1 MDARVVEFIEKTAQN
16 IVGLDVAL
24 FFQAN
29 PRTFDTA
36 AGVALRTHRG
46 IDEVSAA
53 LARMAAAG
61 VLEDFT
67 RADGKYLCYAL
78 PRDPHVW
85 NLLCLLSEAYLDHSD
100 DRKEIIKLLMR
111 RQKADTQ
118 ALPTTDAAQAAEK
131 GEGR

>member
-1 MDARVVEFIEKTAQN
+1 MDARIVEFVEKTAQN

-53 LARMAAAG
+53 LTRLAG
-61 VLEDFT
+61 DGILEGFQ
-67 RADGKYLCYAL
+67 RGDGKYICYAIPSD
-78 PRDPHVW
+78 PRVW
-85 NLLCLLSEAYLDHSD
+85 NVLCLLSEAYLDRLE
-100 DRKEIIKLLMR
+100 DRKEIIRLLMR
-111 RQKADTQ
+111 KPKAADV
-118 ALPTTDAAQAAEK
+118 PVAAKDDVSAVEK
-131 GEGR
+131 GAGQ